1 MKSSANNN
9 IKKKNLINFKLND
22 NVEFLEKST
31 RNWRYGKIIEI
42 NNKFDS
48 YKIYSGT
55 DVFWAKQITA
65 GDKVQLET
73 I

>member
-1 MKSSANNN
+1 MNTKTS
-9 IKKKNLINFKLND
+9 FKLND
-22 NVEFLEKST
+22 NVEFLEKSM

-42 NNKFDS
+42 NKQIGT

-55 DVFWAKQITA
+55 DIFWTKEIQS
-65 GDKVQLET
+65 KNKNYLET